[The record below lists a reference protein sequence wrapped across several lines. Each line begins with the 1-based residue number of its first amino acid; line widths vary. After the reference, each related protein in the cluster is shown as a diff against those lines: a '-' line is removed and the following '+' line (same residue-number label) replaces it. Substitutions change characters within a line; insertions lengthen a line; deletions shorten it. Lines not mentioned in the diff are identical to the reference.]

1 MHEPLIS
8 VIVPVYRV
16 EKYLKQCVDSIL
28 AQSHR
33 NLEVLLIDDGSPDA
47 CPAICDAYAEADS
60 RVRVIHQEN
69 QGLSAARNAGL
80 DACRGEYI
88 GFADSDDW
96 MEPELLASLLR
107 MLQEKNL
114 DVAFCAAQIERGT
127 QERELRFL
135 YFPDGT
141 VRTSAEMV
149 RDTLTDTIGGQVW
162 LRLSKRKCWEHVR
175 FPVGRFYEDL
185 AISYQPFLYADRGTG
200 FLMKPLY
207 HYRLN
212 PQGISFSHNPKC
224 TYDIFLGFREHYVY
238 AKAHCEAAAEV
249 CFAKTASFAMGY
261 FNACV
266 RCGAPGDPASLADAE
281 QWLRAHKREIR
292 KCRQLSLGRKIM
304 ITLFLTSKALYR
316 TLSSIYLTFQKE
328 QNKLS

>member
-1 MHEPLIS
+1 
-8 VIVPVYRV
+8 
-16 EKYLKQCVDSIL
+16 
-28 AQSHR
+28 
-33 NLEVLLIDDGSPDA
+33 
-47 CPAICDAYAEADS
+47 
-60 RVRVIHQEN
+60 
-69 QGLSAARNAGL
+69 
-80 DACRGEYI
+80 
-88 GFADSDDW
+88 
-96 MEPELLASLLR
+96 
-107 MLQEKNL
+107 
-114 DVAFCAAQIERGT
+114 
-127 QERELRFL
+127 
-135 YFPDGT
+135 
-141 VRTSAEMV
+141 
-149 RDTLTDTIGGQVW
+149 
-162 LRLSKRKCWEHVR
+162 
-175 FPVGRFYEDL
+175 
-185 AISYQPFLYADRGTG
+185 
-200 FLMKPLY
+200 MKPLY